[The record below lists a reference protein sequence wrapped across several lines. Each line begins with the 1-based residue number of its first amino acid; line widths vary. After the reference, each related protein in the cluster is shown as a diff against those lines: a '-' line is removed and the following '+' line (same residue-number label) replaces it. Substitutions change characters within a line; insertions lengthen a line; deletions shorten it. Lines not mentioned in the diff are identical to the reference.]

1 MDEHSVLGRTI
12 REITSNL
19 KEKITS
25 ASEITQSHIDQIK
38 KVNGSLNAVVQIT
51 ETEALEQA
59 ENLDKSMA
67 NGNPVGALHGIPM
80 TLKDS
85 LDTKGI
91 IKRQLINK
99 KCRGYISYLRG
110 ENPINFPIRLYPN
123 INSDKLTILPEDAPN
138 KDFFGR
144 SIGDDILK
152 FIITYLTF

>member
-19 KEKITS
+19 KERNTS

-38 KVNGSLNAVVQIT
+38 KVNGSLNAVVQMT

-67 NGNPVGALHGIPM
+67 NGKPIGALHGIPM

-91 IKRQLINK
+91 ITTYGTEGKRN
-99 KCRGYISYLRG
+99 YV
-110 ENPINFPIRLYPN
+110 
-123 INSDKLTILPEDAPN
+123 PN
-138 KDFFGR
+138 KDASIVARLKKSGAILVGKTNTPEFTLAADTDNLIYGR
-144 SIGDDILK
+144 TSNPYNLGLSPG
-152 FIITYLTF
+152 